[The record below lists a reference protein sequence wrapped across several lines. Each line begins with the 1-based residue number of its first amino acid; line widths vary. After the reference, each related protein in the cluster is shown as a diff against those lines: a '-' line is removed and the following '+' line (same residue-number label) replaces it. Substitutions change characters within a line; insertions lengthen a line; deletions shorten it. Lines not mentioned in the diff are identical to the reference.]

1 MGIFT
6 DLKLPSE
13 ALSEDRSLSMLLYA
27 VKSADLVTTL
37 DGASNVTIFA
47 PDDDAFKQI
56 QEAYNDLTKPANK
69 VALVDFLLRHVVLD
83 ATWTDD
89 KLKREK
95 QDDELEMASGEKV
108 KISFDKN
115 NILHVRFGDA
125 VDHAKS
131 KGSITVRNGVIHI
144 LTSALGS
151 IIYILGKY
159 SECVIFTHVLTC
171 YLNEIYDI
179 YHLLA
184 ELPKSH
190 DAMDCNKD
198 EFACETNRQV

>member
-1 MGIFT
+1 M
-6 DLKLPSE
+6 PSE
-13 ALSEDRSLSMLLYA
+13 ALSEDPSLSMLLYA
-27 VKSADLVTTL
+27 VTSADLVTAL
-37 DGASNVTIFA
+37 DGAPNITIFA

-69 VALVDFLLRHVVLD
+69 NALVNFLFRHVVLN
-83 ATWTDD
+83 ATWTVD

-95 QDDELEMASGEKV
+95 EDGELEMASGEKV

-159 SECVIFTHVLTC
+159 SECVILR
-171 YLNEIYDI
+171 Y
-179 YHLLA
+179 
-184 ELPKSH
+184 SH
-190 DAMDCNKD
+190 M
-198 EFACETNRQV
+198 F